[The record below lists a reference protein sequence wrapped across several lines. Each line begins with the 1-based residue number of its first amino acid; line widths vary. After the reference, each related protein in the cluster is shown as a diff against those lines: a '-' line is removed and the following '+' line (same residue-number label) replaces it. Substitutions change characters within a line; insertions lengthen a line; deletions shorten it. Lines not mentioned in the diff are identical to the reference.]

1 MFSILLSRLLH
12 LVCTHLSYSDE
23 ICLWKVRLDWLIQF
37 TGETIKRNSC
47 CALVSSGQAHTI
59 TGFVFLTPAS
69 VNIMRADQVC
79 RGQPG
84 PWQQQ
89 DIAPPDIGWSE
100 GGQEPHEAASDTHV
114 TSHVSPGEIEAD
126 NYIIITKTFWLL
138 IKTFIVTYPN
148 FLFHCFLSVLVLSTA
163 LAENILYRG

>member
-1 MFSILLSRLLH
+1 MCFIRWMNYGHFCWCVAFAFFLSFDWNRRTMFSFLLPRLPH
-12 LVCTHLSYSDE
+12 LVCRHLSYSDE

-100 GGQEPHEAASDTHV
+100 GGQRVVRSLMRPHL
-114 TSHVSPGEIEAD
+114 TSHR
-126 NYIIITKTFWLL
+126 TCLL
-138 IKTFIVTYPN
+138 VK
-148 FLFHCFLSVLVLSTA
+148 
-163 LAENILYRG
+163 